1 MRDLT
6 PKQSAMLEDIDFT
19 GRVGINMAAVR
30 VVLGMTKEKIQVLV
44 EMEMLL
50 LKEDLLRNNMK
61 IG

>member
-1 MRDLT
+1 MRALT

-44 EMEMLL
+44 EMEMSL